1 MFKSMTTKSG
11 RGGLRICAA
20 VFALT
25 LLAAACGNGD
35 GGETTSP
42 PPAPAP
48 SGESGTTSASPPPA
62 PEPPGESG
70 TTSASPP
77 PAPEPTTPEDE
88 DEVTLTQT
96 EGEMIDIWVVGSV
109 LNNPFWDL
117 IQNGAIAAGESLADA
132 NVNYIAPED
141 FSLANVNSFIETA
154 VAANPDAIL
163 VDYRTAEYEDAVK
176 RALDQ
181 GTEVQFYNNYV
192 GGESSDARIRRLSQT
207 AVGLD
212 KAAAA
217 ARSARLYTDYVSPG
231 DKLVLFNSLPDSP
244 EHLEIQNA
252 YIKVFT
258 DAGWSE
264 NDLEVVP
271 LPGLDPAP
279 NVEVIRTYLVTN
291 PDTDGI
297 VTWDTTSGTPA
308 ALVKADMGSD
318 IPLVMWN
325 LDTTVLEGVKD
336 GNIQL
341 SLTQQPFLQT
351 YYGVISAYIKVKFGF
366 IDPPVI
372 DPGTLIITS
381 ENVDEVE
388 ALFNAGYAG

>member
-11 RGGLRICAA
+11 RRGLRICAA
-20 VFALT
+20 VFALA

-35 GGETTSP
+35 GETTAP
-42 PPAPAP
+42 PPAPAGESDTTAASPPPAP
-48 SGESGTTSASPPPA
+48 SGESDTTSASPPPA
-62 PEPPGESG
+62 P
-70 TTSASPP
+70 T
-77 PAPEPTTPEDE
+77 DDD
-88 DEVTLTQT
+88 DEVTLSQN
-96 EGEMIDIWVVGSV
+96 EDGMIDIWVVGSV

-117 IQNGAIAAGESLADA
+117 IQDGAIAAGDSLADA
-132 NVNYIAPED
+132 SVNYIAPEE
-141 FSLANVNSFIETA
+141 FALANVNNFIETA
-154 VAANPDAIL
+154 VAAGPDAIL
-163 VDYRTAEYEDAVK
+163 VDYRTAEYEDAVID
-176 RALDQ
+176 ALNQ
-181 GTEVQFYNNYV
+181 GIEVQFYNNYV
-192 GGESSDARIRRLSQT
+192 GGDSSDARIRRLSQT

-217 ARSARLYTDYVSPG
+217 RRSAQLYTEFVSPG

-252 YIKVFT
+252 YLTIFA
-258 DAGWSE
+258 DAGWAES
-264 NDLEVVP
+264 DLEVVP
-271 LPGLDPAP
+271 LPGLDPAG
-279 NVEVIRTYLVTN
+279 NVEVIRTYLAAN

-308 ALVKADMGSD
+308 ALVKSNMGSD

-325 LDTTVLEGVKD
+325 LDATVIEGVKD

-388 ALFNAGYAG
+388 ALFEAGYAG

>member
-1 MFKSMTTKSG
+1 MIQQSNRSLR
-11 RGGLRICAA
+11 RGGLRIFAA

-25 LLAAACGNGD
+25 LLAASCGNGD
-35 GGETTSP
+35 GGDTTSPSETTSESP
-42 PPAPAP
+42 TATEGP
-48 SGESGTTSASPPPA
+48 SETTSASPTSAA
-62 PEPPGESG
+62 PEE
-70 TTSASPP
+70 
-77 PAPEPTTPEDE
+77 E
-88 DEVTLTQT
+88 DEVSLTQT
-96 EGEMIDIWVVGSV
+96 DTEMIDIWVVGSV

-117 IQNGAIAAGESLADA
+117 IQNGALAAGASLADA
-132 NVNYIAPED
+132 NVNYIAPEE
-141 FSLANVNSFIETA
+141 FALANVNAFIETA

-163 VDYRTAEYEDAVK
+163 VDYRTADYEEAVISAINK
-176 RALDQ
+176 
-181 GTEVQFYNNYV
+181 GIEVQFYNNYV
-192 GGESSDARIRRLSQT
+192 GGDSSNPDIRRLSQT

-217 ARSARLYTDYVSPG
+217 ARSARLYTEYVSPG

-258 DAGWSE
+258 DAGWAES
-264 NDLEVVP
+264 DLAVVP

-279 NVEVIRTYLVTN
+279 NVEVIRTYLATN

-308 ALVKADMGSD
+308 ALVKADTGSD

-325 LDTTVLEGVKD
+325 LDPTVIEGVKD

-388 ALFNAGYAG
+388 ALFEAGYAG